1 MKEFDIPIVFTINAD
16 TKKDARNIVEKYIC
30 EVGMYTLKNE
40 PDLHDRVVRWDFA
53 VIKVKG

>member
-1 MKEFDIPIVFTINAD
+1 MKEFDIPIVITINAD

>member
-16 TKKDARNIVEKYIC
+16 TKKDARNIVEKSIC
-30 EVGMYTLKNE
+30 EAGMYTLENE